1 MKTYSIFLF
10 FASLFFTSTA
20 LFAQESD
27 NEWDDYFMPGVGYKV
42 YTPKNHNKLG
52 VYQGVMTEFVIY
64 ARAKGKTANQYQS
77 GPARV
82 KTYGNLS
89 ILRSDQDSARDIF
102 NANLGLNLSFE
113 SRTDRKWGIP
123 YFGLEVGGLFQ
134 RDFSTLQFT
143 PVAGIQL
150 LSTRHVLWNAQAG
163 YMYTT
168 KYFDE
173 YSGFQFSSTLNVLL
187 WN

>member
-1 MKTYSIFLF
+1 MKSIITFSCFVLLFTTSF
-10 FASLFFTSTA
+10 FAQDDT
-20 LFAQESD
+20 D
-27 NEWDDYFMPGVGYKV
+27 EWDDYFMPGVGYRV
-42 YTPKNHNKLG
+42 YTPKNHAKLG

-64 ARAKGKTANQYQS
+64 GRAKGKKSTES

-89 ILRSDQDSARDIF
+89 ILRSDADSARDMF
-102 NANLGLNLSFE
+102 SANFGLNLSFE
-113 SRTDRKWGIP
+113 SNTDRKWGIP

-134 RDFSTLQFT
+134 RDFSTMQFT
-143 PVAGIQL
+143 PVGGIQL
-150 LSTRHVLWNAQAG
+150 VSTKFILWNAQVG